1 MPSLSHQWT
10 IKSKRFDK
18 ELVTGCRL
26 AAEKQ
31 GMAMGDWCVETLR
44 ERAQAILKGDEAPAH
59 PPPARLEDVADVLSA
74 RLALAEQRMAETVE
88 RLVPPP
94 SVPAREARR
103 LRMALR
109 RR

>member
-1 MPSLSHQWT
+1 MRTDNRGRWT
-10 IKSKRFDK
+10 LKHADLGPEFMA
-18 ELVTGCRL
+18 LVKK
-26 AAEKQ
+26 AALRQ
-31 GMAMGDWCVETLR
+31 GQTVGSFVLDTLR
-44 ERAQAILKGDEAPAH
+44 ERSQAILKDDEAPAH

-74 RLALAEQRMAETVE
+74 RLALAVE
-88 RLVPPP
+88 RLVQPP